1 MTESGGARGA
11 LVLDASVVINLL
23 ATERPWEI
31 LSCQGASAVVP
42 EQVVAEVRRCP
53 VTRKAFDDKRHPL
66 RISPNVSVEALS
78 LAELDL
84 FVDLAASMG
93 DGEAASI
100 TLAVSRGF
108 SLAIDDR
115 RARKIAGTRFPALRL
130 WWSTQLLRAREV
142 KSAFS
147 KEEADGFV
155 EAAIQL
161 ANMYP
166 PGGLQ

>member
-23 ATERPWEI
+23 ATGRPWEI
-31 LSCQGASAVVP
+31 LSRQGASAVVP

-53 VTRKAFDDKRHPL
+53 VTKKAFDDKRHPL

-78 LAELDL
+78 IAELDL
-84 FVDLAASMG
+84 FVDLAAFMG

-100 TLAVSRGF
+100 ALAVSRNL
-108 SLAIDDR
+108 SIAIDDR
-115 RARKIAGTRFPALRL
+115 RARKIAGARFPALRL
-130 WWSTQLLRAREV
+130 WWSTQLLRADGV
-142 KSAFS
+142 KAVFS
-147 KEEADGFV
+147 KEEAEGFI

-161 ANMYP
+161 ANMYLP
-166 PGGLQ
+166 EGPQ